1 MFKGF
6 KEFILRGNVI
16 DLAVAVVIGA
26 AFTAVVNSIV
36 ANIFNPVISA
46 LFQADSLDNAGIVGI
61 GDAQIKF
68 GAVLG
73 AIIQFLIVAVVVYFV
88 FVVPINHLKKAAFA
102 IKGTPSSRARSKAS
116 KRTSAM
122 PALPW
127 AERNSPASR
136 PSSVIGVPAGGAVL
150 NPAPSPMIT
159 GSRRFFTRPRY
170 LVRAVSS
177 WPM

>member
-6 KEFILRGNVI
+6 REFILRGNVI

-36 ANIFNPVISA
+36 ANIFNPIISS
-46 LFQADSLDNAGIVGI
+46 LFRADSLDNAGIVGI

-102 IKGTPSSRARSKAS
+102 IKNTPAESLEKTNEELPPTETELLIEIRDLLATQRAA
-116 KRTSAM
+116 AAGEP
-122 PALPW
+122 PA
-127 AERNSPASR
+127 
-136 PSSVIGVPAGGAVL
+136 
-150 NPAPSPMIT
+150 T
-159 GSRRFFTRPRY
+159 GHTPKH
-170 LVRAVSS
+170 
-177 WPM
+177 

>member
-6 KEFILRGNVI
+6 REFILRGNVI

-36 ANIFNPVISA
+36 ANIFNPIISA
-46 LFQADSLDNAGIVGI
+46 LFRADSLDNAGIVAI

-102 IKGTPSSRARSKAS
+102 IKNTPAESLEKTNEELPPTETELLIEIRDLLATQRAA
-116 KRTSAM
+116 AAGEP
-122 PALPW
+122 PA
-127 AERNSPASR
+127 
-136 PSSVIGVPAGGAVL
+136 
-150 NPAPSPMIT
+150 T
-159 GSRRFFTRPRY
+159 GHTPKH
-170 LVRAVSS
+170 
-177 WPM
+177 